1 MPFQNVT
8 DVILNEEAQE
18 LKEICERNPKVK
30 KAVNEFD
37 KEFELRIKLIEARK
51 NAGITQKEVEER
63 SGLAQQAISRI
74 ETDNNISPS
83 IKSLIKYVDAIGYE
97 LTIQPKQV
105 NKV

>member
-8 DVILNEEAQE
+8 NVILNEEAQE
-18 LKEICERNPKVK
+18 LKEICTENPEVMKSVS
-30 KAVNEFD
+30 EFD
-37 KEFELRIKLIEARK
+37 KEFELRLKLIEARK
-51 NAGITQKEVEER
+51 KAGLTQKEVEER

-97 LTIQPKQV
+97 LTLSPKRNQ
-105 NKV
+105 

>member
-18 LKEICERNPKVK
+18 LKKICADNPEVMKSVS
-30 KAVNEFD
+30 EFD
-37 KEFELRIKLIEARK
+37 KEFELRLKLIEARK
-51 NAGITQKEVEER
+51 KAGLTQKEVEER

-97 LTIQPKQV
+97 LTLSPKRNQ
-105 NKV
+105 

>member
-18 LKEICERNPKVK
+18 LKEICTENPEVM
-30 KAVNEFD
+30 KAVSEFD
-37 KEFELRIKLIEARK
+37 KEFELRLKLIEARK
-51 NAGITQKEVEER
+51 KAGLTQKEVEER

-97 LTIQPKQV
+97 LSLSPKRNQ
-105 NKV
+105 